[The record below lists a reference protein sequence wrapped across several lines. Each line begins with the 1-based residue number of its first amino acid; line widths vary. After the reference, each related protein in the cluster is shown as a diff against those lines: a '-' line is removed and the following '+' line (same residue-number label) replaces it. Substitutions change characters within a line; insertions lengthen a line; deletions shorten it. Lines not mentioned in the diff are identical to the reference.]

1 MPEPSPEEVPL
12 QGLAADFA
20 TRVARRDTADPP
32 PPPSQTPEAIA
43 ARVDAWL
50 RAQHRVRDP
59 RARYA
64 LTRMLLLLVRQPEAS
79 TAALQAAAG
88 LGPRSGARSTL
99 RLGALGLTEWFY
111 RARTRCHRLTR
122 AGEDALLPV
131 VTGAAGAI

>member
-1 MPEPSPEEVPL
+1 MPEVNPENLLP

-20 TRVARRDTADPP
+20 TRVARRDIADPP
-32 PPPSQTPEAIA
+32 APPSQTPEAIA

-50 RAQHRVRDP
+50 LARHRLRDQ
-59 RARYA
+59 RTRHA
-64 LTRMLLLLVRQPEAS
+64 LTAMLLVLVRQPDAS
-79 TAALQAAAG
+79 TGALQAAAG

-111 RARTRCHRLTR
+111 RARTRCHRLSR

-131 VTGAAGAI
+131 VTGK

>member
-1 MPEPSPEEVPL
+1 MSEITPENVPL

-20 TRVARRDTADPP
+20 SRVARRDIADPP
-32 PPPSQTPEAIA
+32 PPPGQTPEAVA

-50 RAQHRVRDP
+50 LARHRVRDQ
-59 RARYA
+59 RARHA
-64 LTRMLLLLVRQPEAS
+64 LAAMLLLLVRQPDAS
-79 TAALQAAAG
+79 TGALQAAAG

-122 AGEDALLPV
+122 AGEDMLLPV
-131 VTGAAGAI
+131 VTGAAV